1 MYINTIYKYLIY
13 ENEINKDQAKKI
25 LAEWIKASGNSSRH
39 SQQVAADFS
48 KRNHGQHKDFG
59 EVLRKSEYN
68 LTVSKVYNAGN
79 FHVQYL

>member
-25 LAEWIKASGNSSRH
+25 LAEWIKVSGNSSRH

-48 KRNHGQHKDFG
+48 KRNYSQYSDFDKILKNDG
-59 EVLRKSEYN
+59 LKVSEVYK
-68 LTVSKVYNAGN
+68 AGN
-79 FHVQYL
+79 FHVQYS